1 MRWGAVH
8 LLMSSWVCRIDSMAL
23 WISLRSVPFFLRRLL
38 CLLLCPGWKIWWVFG
53 VLLACLCACL
63 TYSRC
68 LKSPGGP
75 APETSSHFLD
85 FYVCHSYVSAL
96 VPSPNQTHTPTRAGL
111 SHVSVVMLW
120 LRVWSVYVIHRYFW
134 KTSNRVQ
141 NELLSTSANGN
152 DARTILPAMH
162 MKYIFN
168 RFKKILL
175 SYKNGII
182 DQYFLWCIFVT
193 SYVFIQV
200 ANFISICLIIRF
212 I

>member
-1 MRWGAVH
+1 MAQNNLKDFYVKIRSLNINIHFLPWRPIVSYRSVNTIISRQVCNRDITILITSRERIHIVSMRWGAVH

-38 CLLLCPGWKIWWVFG
+38 CLLLCPGWKIRWVFG
-53 VLLACLCACL
+53 VLLVCLCACL

-120 LRVWSVYVIHRYFW
+120 LRVWSVFVIHRY
-134 KTSNRVQ
+134 S
-141 NELLSTSANGN
+141 
-152 DARTILPAMH
+152 
-162 MKYIFN
+162 
-168 RFKKILL
+168 
-175 SYKNGII
+175 
-182 DQYFLWCIFVT
+182 
-193 SYVFIQV
+193 
-200 ANFISICLIIRF
+200 
-212 I
+212 